1 MPGDF
6 KARMRQH
13 PLAPKR
19 TLAVP
24 GPAKPVEKTSDP
36 TAPASPVLEAASVR
50 QPAFEIPVEGE
61 PTTLDA
67 LVALSKNGSTVPMPV
82 ARPMTDKELAAIR
95 AGQAPS
101 TRLTKLERDTL
112 VKLGW
117 QEGKPI
123 PPNLSTELKTAF
135 SDYVAQKQ
143 AEGVPLDQIRISR
156 LEDLPESEQI
166 RMKAVMRAMIDR
178 EKTQQSTA
186 AVAASRAEPLSA
198 YPDSV
203 RQVLAGV
210 DLTPSVSS
218 SAPKPVDERPLT
230 GYPDSVR
237 QTRSETW
244 EPASSQN
251 TVTSTPSAVPEKRDV
266 PVTTCLTCGRDPYRE
281 KQRIVC
287 THCGGDPLDDPD
299 AGDISLDDKRRFL
312 IALGTKRPFEKEY
325 TIFRDTIKVRFRTLR
340 AREYEDI
347 SLWAVKAVAREK
359 VLPPQEM
366 MPRVRYMEQLGSLVL
381 QVRLLQ
387 STLEGSELFWASPET
402 PFPTLADWG
411 VESLDELL
419 DHFMEEVPAEAV
431 VVALQYQLMKF
442 NELDYRLSR
451 EANNTTNFWR
461 ET

>member
-82 ARPMTDKELAAIR
+82 ARPITDKELAAIR

-117 QEGKPI
+117 QEGEPI

-210 DLTPSVSS
+210 DLTPPAPSVSAS
-218 SAPKPVDERPLT
+218 VPAPT
-230 GYPDSVR
+230 GTVLDAYSDSVK
-237 QTRSETW
+237 QILTE
-244 EPASSQN
+244 EPK
-251 TVTSTPSAVPEKRDV
+251 TPPEPQLVAAPAVPRQEV

-312 IALGTKRPFEKEY
+312 IALGTKKPFEKEY

-419 DHFMEEVPAEAV
+419 DHFMEEVPTEAV